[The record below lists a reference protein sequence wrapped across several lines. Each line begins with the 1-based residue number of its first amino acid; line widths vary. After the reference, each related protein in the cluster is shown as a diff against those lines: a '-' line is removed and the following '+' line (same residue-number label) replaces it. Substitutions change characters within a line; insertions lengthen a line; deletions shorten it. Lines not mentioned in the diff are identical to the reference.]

1 MKKQIDHSFNS
12 KAINFLASFLEK
24 TWRYSETGITEYTP
38 SNSQNVIY
46 CTWHENILPLS
57 YYYKKLYLKKQ
68 VKFSAVISESRD
80 GRLLASI
87 LEKWGMTIISGSSSK
102 KGLSALRSAAREV
115 KEGCNLIITPDGPR
129 GPRRVVKD
137 GIALVSILSEVPV
150 IPVSLFPKKM
160 WRLKSW
166 DRFVIPKPFTKIEV
180 RFGAPIYPN
189 EEGSSTEIVSVL
201 VDDIQRALLPHKEE
215 ENR

>member
-1 MKKQIDHSFNS
+1 MKKQTDLSFNS
-12 KAINFLASFLEK
+12 YAINCLASFLEK
-24 TWRYSETGITEYTP
+24 TWRYSETGVTEYTP

-68 VKFSAVISESRD
+68 VKFSAIISESRD

-87 LEKWGMTIISGSSSK
+87 LEKWGMTIVSGSSSK
-102 KGLSALRSAAREV
+102 KGLSALRAAAREV
-115 KEGCNLIITPDGPR
+115 KDGRNLIVTPDGPR

-137 GIALVSILSEVPV
+137 GIALISILSEVPV
-150 IPVSLFPKKM
+150 VPVSLFPRRM

-166 DRFVIPKPFTKIEV
+166 DRFVIPKPFAKIEV
-180 RFGAPIYPN
+180 KFGEPVYPN
-189 EEGSSTEIVSVL
+189 DEGSSDEIVPSL
-201 VDDIQRALLPHKEE
+201 VDDIQKVLLPPKEE
-215 ENR
+215 EH